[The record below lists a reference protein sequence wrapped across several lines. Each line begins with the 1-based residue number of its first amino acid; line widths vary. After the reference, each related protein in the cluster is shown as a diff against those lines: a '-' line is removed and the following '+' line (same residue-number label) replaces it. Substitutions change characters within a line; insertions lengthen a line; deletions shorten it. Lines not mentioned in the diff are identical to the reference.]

1 MARTG
6 STPVR
11 PSKTTL
17 TRSFG
22 DNRTCTAS
30 GCDTT
35 LSRYNPDAFCF
46 VHRDQVPHQGI
57 IGRSQPPSV

>member
-11 PSKTTL
+11 PGKTPSI
-17 TRSFG
+17 RSFG
-22 DNRTCTAS
+22 EHRTCTAS

-35 LSRYNPDAFCF
+35 LSRYNPDDYCF
-46 VHRDQVPHQGI
+46 VHRDQVPQQRI
-57 IGRSQPPSV
+57 VRRWPT